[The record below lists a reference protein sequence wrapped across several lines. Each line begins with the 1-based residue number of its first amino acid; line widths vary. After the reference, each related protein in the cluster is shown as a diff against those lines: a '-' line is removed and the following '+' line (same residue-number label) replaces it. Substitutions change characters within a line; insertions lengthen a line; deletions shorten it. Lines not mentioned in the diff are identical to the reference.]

1 MAIYGVAWDGGY
13 RHSDHD
19 YIILGL
25 GLNVVVGL
33 SGLLV
38 LDTAAF
44 TPSAL
49 TPLRCS
55 ITIRSGLLDL
65 SAHCRVNGGGG
76 GLLLGF
82 PVLRLRGDYLAIVTL
97 GSAKLCAYCCS
108 ITLKSPAA
116 RRNQSDPETDA
127 LRTRVQ
133 PYRPEGGWDTF
144 SNFFG
149 LKYDPSD
156 RSFSST
162 WWRCCWWC

>member
-19 YIILGL
+19 LLILGL

-38 LDTAAF
+38 LGMAAF

-49 TPLRCS
+49 TLLRCS
-55 ITIRSGLLDL
+55 ITITVGLLDL
-65 SAHCRVNGGGG
+65 SADCRVNGGGG
-76 GLLLGF
+76 GLPVGF

-97 GSAKLCAYCCS
+97 GFAKLCAYCCS
-108 ITLKSPAA
+108 ITPKLPAD
-116 RRNQSDPETDA
+116 RTVQSDSETDA

-133 PYRPEGGWDTF
+133 PYRP
-144 SNFFG
+144 
-149 LKYDPSD
+149 
-156 RSFSST
+156 
-162 WWRCCWWC
+162 